1 MYLFKLQCE
10 KSDKILR
17 EKLELKTVCDEF
29 KVNVSETAQLKSEEV
44 LMEEENIIIEEKSM
58 EGNEKVDENTLLDEL
73 ENIDFQ
79 SLDNDSEA
87 DISTKEN
94 ETQAHVKIK
103 EFHCEVCQKQFSRND
118 LLLRHK
124 IAHAIKMEDSK
135 SEDFKKVDRT
145 PVIYSEI
152 DLKTEEFLYSC
163 NHCDLLYVHKE
174 DLENHF
180 NQTHGIKQEFN
191 VACHICS
198 EKFSKMSHKN
208 RHLKKVHFLDKQYKC
223 PTCCKSFSKKEQL
236 EHHVNTHLGKK
247 PHTCSICLKGYQ
259 LLVAFNNRLK
269 FYLIKYLVMK
279 DQFPLICCKI

>member
-1 MYLFKLQCE
+1 MYIFKLQCE

-17 EKLELKTVCDEF
+17 ERLEQKSACGDF
-29 KVNVSETAQLKSEEV
+29 KVNSTETTQLKSEEI
-44 LMEEENIIIEEKSM
+44 LMEEENIIIEENV
-58 EGNEKVDENTLLDEL
+58 EGEEKPEQEKGLLDDL
-73 ENIDFQ
+73 ENIDFD

-94 ETQAHVKIK
+94 ETQSHVKVK

-135 SEDFKKVDRT
+135 SQDYKKVDRT
-145 PVIYSEI
+145 PFVYSEI

-180 NQTHGIKQEFN
+180 KQTHGIKEEFN
-191 VACHICS
+191 VTCHICS
-198 EKFSKMSHKN
+198 EKFSKLSHKN

-223 PTCCKSFSKKEQL
+223 PTCCKTFSKKEHY

-247 PHTCSICLKGYQ
+247 PHTCSICLKG
-259 LLVAFNNRLK
+259 
-269 FYLIKYLVMK
+269 
-279 DQFPLICCKI
+279 